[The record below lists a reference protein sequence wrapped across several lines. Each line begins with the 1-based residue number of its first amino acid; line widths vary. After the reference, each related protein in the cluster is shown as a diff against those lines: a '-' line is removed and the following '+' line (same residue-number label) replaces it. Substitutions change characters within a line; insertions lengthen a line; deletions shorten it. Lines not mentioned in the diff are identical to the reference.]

1 MTVGSIPDCYF
12 LWENRVAT
20 FKCRFHPSMT
30 TNSSR
35 AVHWAQSAQLGS
47 MRNED
52 SSIYTTRCVYK
63 WVIWTP
69 SEKEKEKNSG
79 ARRHGSTIS
88 EQFQRAKTY
97 IELLDLSSR
106 ILYNLK
112 ARRPLY
118 SASRNVGIPV
128 TRFDPYSSCE
138 KKRSYITDRRRRR
151 RRALI
156 YMPFI
161 ENPSAEYNNSFCKKE
176 ICFVVVAQ

>member
-1 MTVGSIPDCYF
+1 MSDLDP
-12 LWENRVAT
+12 LW
-20 FKCRFHPSMT
+20 K
-30 TNSSR
+30 
-35 AVHWAQSAQLGS
+35 
-47 MRNED
+47 
-52 SSIYTTRCVYK
+52 K
-63 WVIWTP
+63 
-69 SEKEKEKNSG
+69 KNSG

-138 KKRSYITDRRRRR
+138 KREAIRIDGDVGDALLYTCPSLKIHLQSITIHFAKINLFRSKAFSNQNNYVWIRILSRFILNDPFGKGRKEAVLLNYWLHICDSDSVSKLL
-151 RRALI
+151 ALSR
-156 YMPFI
+156 YT
-161 ENPSAEYNNSFCKKE
+161 
-176 ICFVVVAQ
+176 Q